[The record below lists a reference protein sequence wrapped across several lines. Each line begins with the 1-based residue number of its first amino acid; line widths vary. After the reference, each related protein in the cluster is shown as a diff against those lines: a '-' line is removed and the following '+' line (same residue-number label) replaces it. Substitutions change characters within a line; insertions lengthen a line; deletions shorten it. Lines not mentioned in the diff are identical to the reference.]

1 MQNNENCGV
10 LKRIIIARQ
19 HMPTWWVVCDFS
31 DVIAFEFSDKMCD
44 CCTLLLFICQA
55 WSVTRLVNLGFPKAF
70 IQLFYMQVH
79 IPYIQ
84 FLITHSQTI
93 CSKVREC
100 NLKDHNPDA
109 QN

>member
-44 CCTLLLFICQA
+44 CCMLLLFICQA
-55 WSVTRLVNLGFPKAF
+55 
-70 IQLFYMQVH
+70 
-79 IPYIQ
+79 
-84 FLITHSQTI
+84 
-93 CSKVREC
+93 
-100 NLKDHNPDA
+100 
-109 QN
+109 